1 MENERKY
8 QIIRAAVKRFAKHGP
23 GKTTLDEI
31 ARDLRIGKAT
41 IYHYFSSKEELFYR
55 AIEWESE
62 QFIEE
67 VNSIFS
73 NEALSVREK
82 FVTYFRCKEG
92 FNNKYKLLYELF
104 LLLMNDESFEKEKEI
119 LKTMMGKEQLII
131 EMVLNPIFR
140 KKAEKTIPSLPI
152 MLVNASWG
160 WSFGSKLQQLT
171 NCDGLVLP
179 SETLEF
185 LIQSILPD

>member
-1 MENERKY
+1 MENERKS
-8 QIIRAAVKRFAKHGP
+8 QIIKAAVKRFAKHGP

-41 IYHYFSSKEELFYR
+41 IYHYFDSKEELFYR

-67 VNSIFS
+67 VNSIFN

-82 FVTYFRCKEG
+82 FITYFRCKECI
-92 FNNKYKLLYELF
+92 NNKYKLLYELF

-119 LKTMMGKEQLII
+119 LKTMIGKEQIII
-131 EMVLNPIFR
+131 EMVLNPFLR
-140 KKAEKTIPSLPI
+140 KKLEKTIPSLPL
-152 MLVNASWG
+152 MFVNASWG
-160 WSFGSKLQQLT
+160 WSFGSKLQQIT
-171 NCDGLVLP
+171 NCDGQVLP
-179 SETLEF
+179 PETLEF